1 MIKLPDRTLEKLD
14 ELQELIDQHPINIP
28 AYALARFMEI
38 DADGLRR
45 ALDEGSAPFG
55 FGWKNLMAE
64 NRAFEFPTYTFGVW
78 YTGGAI
84 DAS

>member
-45 ALDEGSAPFG
+45 ALEEGSAPFG
-55 FGWKNLMAE
+55 FGWKKLKAE
-64 NRAFEFPTYTFGVW
+64 NRAFEIPTYTFVMW
-78 YTGGAI
+78 YTGGAV